1 MDQTVSHCLDDF
13 SGYLNHQGDI
23 LKEEL
28 VTHFDSMQSFLSSQ
42 DEDLSE
48 IVQQNKIFAERSQG
62 TIVRA
67 TGSTPEKK
75 SMRPLKE
82 IRSVILS

>member
-1 MDQTVSHCLDDF
+1 
-13 SGYLNHQGDI
+13 
-23 LKEEL
+23 
-28 VTHFDSMQSFLSSQ
+28 VTHFDSLQSFLSSQ